1 MGTAGRSFLDVAREG
16 KILIV
21 AIDNPPHNY
30 LSSGFLAEL
39 FSFKEILK
47 GPDVDAIIFTGRG
60 NVFSKGADIDE
71 LKSGTSAVDKQMIID
86 GNEVYT
92 FISDLSKPVV
102 AAINGACFGGGLEL
116 ALACHLRVCSEKARL
131 GLPEVSLGLI
141 PGLGGITRLTRVV
154 GESKALEMI
163 LLGDM
168 IPAARAYELNL
179 VSRVFP
185 KTDFMGYVLSFV
197 KTLLTA
203 RKQAITE
210 AIRLVTQLRPEHEAR
225 NIAAAAEGFMRL
237 LSSRI
242 R

>member
-1 MGTAGRSFLDVAREG
+1 
-16 KILIV
+16 
-21 AIDNPPHNY
+21 
-30 LSSGFLAEL
+30 
-39 FSFKEILK
+39 
-47 GPDVDAIIFTGRG
+47 
-60 NVFSKGADIDE
+60 
-71 LKSGTSAVDKQMIID
+71 
-86 GNEVYT
+86 
-92 FISDLSKPVV
+92 
-102 AAINGACFGGGLEL
+102 
-116 ALACHLRVCSEKARL
+116 
-131 GLPEVSLGLI
+131 LPEVSLGLI

-185 KTDFMGYVLSFV
+185 KTNFMGYVLSFV

-203 RKQAITE
+203 RKEAITE
-210 AIRLVTQLRPEHEAR
+210 AIQLVTQLRPEHEAR